1 MIRRVQGVVM
11 TLENLQKVVERFRTL
26 CQADPRI
33 VAAFIGGSLAT
44 GSTDEYSDLDLY
56 LITTDEEYTSFFT
69 ERVVFMRQ
77 LGEPVFL
84 EDFHGFGFDMVLFI
98 FEDGIK
104 GELALAKAS
113 NFLHI
118 HEGPF
123 SMLVDKIGL
132 LKGVTFPIERNPVEE
147 QCSILEKLMKS
158 FWRHLYLLTG
168 ALGRCRLLSAA
179 DYLEGM
185 RRQLLQVCRLSV
197 DFTDCG
203 SHPPLETLL
212 PKQLVVALSQTFPH
226 LKQQEMVAAAQK
238 AVRLFQQ
245 VAKPLALAQG
255 VLYPESLEN
264 VVLRYF
270 ETMSQTEVNIHDQLG
285 KSNHIY
291 PPER

>member
-1 MIRRVQGVVM
+1 M
-11 TLENLQKVVERFRTL
+11 TLENLQKVVERFRDL

-56 LITTDEEYTSFFT
+56 LITIDEEYTSFFN

-84 EDFHGFGFDMVLFI
+84 EDFNGFGFDMVLFI

-104 GELALAKAS
+104 GELALAKAN

-118 HEGPF
+118 HEGPY

-132 LKGVTFPIERNPVEE
+132 LRGITFPIEQRLVEE

-185 RRQLLQVCRLSV
+185 RRQLFQVCRLSV

-226 LKQQEMVAAAQK
+226 LKQQEMVAAAQA

-255 VLYPESLEN
+255 ILYPEPLEQ
-264 VVLRYF
+264 VVLTRF
-270 ETMSQTEVNIHDQLG
+270 ETMSQIEAIKHDQLG

-291 PPER
+291 PPEG